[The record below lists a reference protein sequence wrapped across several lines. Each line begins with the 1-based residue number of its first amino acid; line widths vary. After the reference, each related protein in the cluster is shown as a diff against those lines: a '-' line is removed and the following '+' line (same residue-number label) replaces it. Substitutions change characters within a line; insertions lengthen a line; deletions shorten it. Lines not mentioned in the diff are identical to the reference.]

1 MVDAPSYGVG
11 TDWQRFDPVLMR
23 HMDLEGSE
31 TLGVYRENGGYTTLE
46 KALKEHKPEEIIEI
60 VKESGLRGRGGAG
73 FPAGLKWSFI
83 PKDPSVPKYLTCNA
97 DEGEPGTFKDRAFLE
112 QDPHQLLEGMLITS
126 YAIEAKL
133 AYIYIRGE
141 FVHGTR
147 VLEQAIEE
155 ARQEGLIGKNIFGTD
170 FNCEIYVHRGAGAY
184 ICGEET
190 GMLSSIEGR
199 RGEPKLKPPFPAS
212 KGLYEKPTIINN
224 VETIACVTH
233 ILKYGA
239 DWFKSIGT
247 DKSTGPKIFGL
258 SGHVAKPGLYEF
270 PLGIPL
276 KNLLE
281 DVGGGVR
288 GGRRLK
294 GVIPGGSST
303 PVLKP
308 EQLDTPMDFESVAE
322 AGSMLGT
329 GAVIVM
335 DETVCMVRAAATLA
349 HFYAHESCGQCSQ
362 CREGTNWMA
371 KILDRIEAGKG
382 RPSDLDNL
390 LDMSEA
396 MKAKTICALSDA
408 AAMPTEGFI
417 KQFRDEFEQHIAEG
431 RCPIEEADR
440 LE

>member
-1 MVDAPSYGVG
+1 
-11 TDWQRFDPVLMR
+11 
-23 HMDLEGSE
+23 MDLEASE
-31 TLGVYRENGGYTTLE
+31 TLGVYRETGGYASLE
-46 KALKEHKPEEIIEI
+46 RALKEHKPEEIIEM
-60 VKESGLRGRGGAG
+60 VKDSGLRGRGGAG

-83 PKDPSVPKYLTCNA
+83 PKDPSVPKYLGCNA

-112 QDPHQLLEGMLITS
+112 KDPHQLLEGMLLTC
-126 YAIEAKL
+126 YAIESEL
-133 AYIYIRGE
+133 AYIYVRGE

-155 ARQEGLIGKNIFGTD
+155 ARREGLIGKNILGGD
-170 FNCEIYVHRGAGAY
+170 FNCEVYVHRGAGAY

-190 GMLSSIEGR
+190 GMLSSIEGK

-212 KGLYEKPTIINN
+212 KGLYGMPTIINN
-224 VETIACVTH
+224 VETLSCVTH
-233 ILKYGA
+233 IVRYGP

-247 DKSTGPKIFGL
+247 DKSTGPKIYGL
-258 SGHVAKPGLYEF
+258 SGHIERPGLYEY

-276 KNLLE
+276 RNLLDE
-281 DVGGGVR
+281 VGGGVKE
-288 GGRRLK
+288 GRSLK

-303 PVLKP
+303 PVLTP

-335 DETVCMVRAAATLA
+335 DDTVCMVRAAAILA

-362 CREGTNWMA
+362 CREGTSWMA
-371 KILDRIEAGKG
+371 KILDRIEAGHG
-382 RPSDLDNL
+382 RPSDLETL
-390 LDMSEA
+390 LEMCEA

-408 AAMPTEGFI
+408 AALPTEGFI
-417 KQFRDEFEQHIAEG
+417 KSFREEFEQHIAER
-431 RCPIEEADR
+431 RCPLEETDR
-440 LE
+440 LK

>member
-1 MVDAPSYGVG
+1 MAEGPSHGVG
-11 TDWQRFDPVLMR
+11 TDWRSFEPVLMR
-23 HMDLEGSE
+23 SMELEGSE
-31 TLGVYRENGGYTTLE
+31 TLRVYRDQGGYQ
-46 KALKEHKPEEIIEI
+46 ALQRALTEYKPDEIVEM

-83 PKDPSVPKYLTCNA
+83 PKDPEVPKYLACNA

-112 QDPHQLLEGMLITS
+112 HDPHQLLEGMLITC
-126 YAIEAKL
+126 YAIESEL

-147 VLEQAIEE
+147 VLEEAIEE
-155 ARQEGLIGKNIFGTD
+155 ARREGLIGTNILGTD
-170 FNCEIYVHRGAGAY
+170 FSCEVYVHRGAGAY

-190 GMLSSIEGR
+190 GMLSSIEGH

-212 KGLYEKPTIINN
+212 KGLYGQPTVINN
-224 VETIACVTH
+224 VETLSCVTH
-233 ILKYGA
+233 ILRYGA
-239 DWFKSIGT
+239 EWFKSIGT

-258 SGHVAKPGLYEF
+258 SGHIARPGLYEY

-276 KNLLE
+276 RDLLE
-281 DVGGGVR
+281 EVGGGVP

-303 PVLKP
+303 PVLTP
-308 EQLDTPMDFESVAE
+308 DQLDTHMDFESVSE

-335 DETVCMVRAAATLA
+335 DETVCMVRAAAILA

-371 KILDRIEAGKG
+371 KVLDRIEAGHG
-382 RPSDLDNL
+382 RPSDLETL
-390 LDMSEA
+390 LDMCDA

-417 KQFRDEFEQHIAEG
+417 KHFREEFEQHIADG
-431 RCPIEEADR
+431 RCPLPETDR
-440 LE
+440 LS